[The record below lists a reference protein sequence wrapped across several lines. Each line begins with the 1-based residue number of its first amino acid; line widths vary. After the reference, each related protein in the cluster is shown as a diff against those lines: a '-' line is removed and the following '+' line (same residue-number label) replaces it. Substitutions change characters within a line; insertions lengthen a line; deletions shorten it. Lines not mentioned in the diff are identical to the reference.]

1 VAGAGRRAQVFLGGD
16 DLTKQTFTRVALPK
30 VRIELPLR
38 EEMVEPAIAAIQKG
52 AQETGGSG
60 FVLVTELHDAVLSK
74 TGARGEQVIQ

>member
-1 VAGAGRRAQVFLGGD
+1 VAGAGRRAHVFLGGD
-16 DLTKQTFTRVALPK
+16 DLTKRIFTRVALSK

-38 EEMVEPAIAAIQKG
+38 EEMVEPAIAAIKR
-52 AQETGGSG
+52 ARRRRAVSG